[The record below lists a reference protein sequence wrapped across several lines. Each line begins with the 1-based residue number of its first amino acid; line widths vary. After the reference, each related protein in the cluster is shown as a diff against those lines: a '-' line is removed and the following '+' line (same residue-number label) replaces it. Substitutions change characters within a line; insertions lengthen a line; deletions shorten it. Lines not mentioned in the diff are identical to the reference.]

1 MRAVVAVLLFVTA
14 AHAAL
19 WGGLRE
25 KQQAPEFRGILP
37 SVSYAPFDGS
47 GHPDVDNLP
56 NADKVRADVKKLAPL
71 TRAIRLYS
79 STGGVEIVP
88 PIASEVGLK
97 VTVGAWIDKNVD
109 RNERE
114 MLSAIELA
122 KRNSNVNGIVVGN
135 ETIYRGEQKIED
147 LIKLIQRVK
156 GSVNVPV
163 TTGEIWNIWLEHPE
177 LASSVDFI
185 AAHILPYWEGFSD
198 KQAVDQALIIYQ
210 KLRDAF
216 PGKRIVIAEFG
227 WPSAGYNLKNGNP
240 GPFEQAVTLRTFVS
254 RAEAIG
260 MEYNIVEAIDQPWKF
275 FEGGVGPYWGILNAA
290 REPKFA
296 WTGPVEDPAY
306 WKLAGIAL
314 LVGVLMSLPIL
325 RLVQPTM
332 MQALVLSAA
341 ANGVGAWVAT
351 VFAYWTGHY
360 FVWGS
365 AFALILGLILLVPLV
380 LIAMARIE
388 EIAAIAF
395 GRKPRRLI
403 TKGERVAPATM
414 GEAVAFPKV
423 SIHVPAYFEPPDMLK
438 QTLDAVARLDY
449 PNFECIVII
458 NNTPD
463 PEFWQ
468 PIQDHCRTLGE
479 RFKFI
484 NAEKVEGF
492 KAGALRI
499 AMERT
504 AADAEIIGII
514 DADYVVQPDWLKDLV
529 PAFADPRVG
538 LVQAP
543 QDHRDGD
550 RSLMHYIMNGE
561 YAGFF
566 DIGMVQRNEFN
577 SIIVHGTMC
586 LIRRAAMDMA
596 GGWAGD
602 TICED
607 TDLGLAIIEHG
618 WLTHYTNSRY
628 GYGLLPDTYEAFKK
642 QRHRWAY
649 GGFQIV
655 KKHWRRFLPGASRL
669 SPDQKREFALG
680 WLNWLGAESLGVLV
694 AILNLIWVPIVAFAD
709 IAIPDKILTLP
720 IIAAFVVSLIHF
732 VALYQLRVPVK
743 TGQMLGAMITAMS
756 VQWTVSRA
764 VAQGLITEH
773 SGVRAHVQGRLLD
786 HVGRIPGVLGSGDRR
801 AAADW
806 RRGPGR
812 HQQLQGGP
820 RNLCVRRGAGA
831 GKPAIPVG
839 SRDRDPGKLA
849 HQRVLVLAQR
859 ARADRRIDR
868 ATSGVHAGAAT
879 PDQRFTAG
887 DLGNPSR
894 GQWQRLSRFPGHRL
908 RWTGWANDLCHHANS
923 RYPQVLPRSLTLLT
937 RTGPPPTQRG
947 E

>member
-1 MRAVVAVLLFVTA
+1 MRAVVAVLLFVTTV
-14 AHAAL
+14 HAAM
-19 WGGLRE
+19 WGVLRD
-25 KQQAPEFRGILP
+25 KQQAPDFKGILP
-37 SVSYAPFDGS
+37 SVSYAPFEGT
-47 GHPDVDNLP
+47 GHPDVDNIP
-56 NADKVRADVKKLAPL
+56 NAEKIRADMKTLAPL

-79 STGGVEIVP
+79 STGGVELVP
-88 PIASEVGLK
+88 PIANEVGLK
-97 VTVGAWIDKNVD
+97 VTVGAWIDKNTD

-114 MLSAIELA
+114 MLSAIDLA
-122 KRNSNVNGIVVGN
+122 KHNGNVNGVVVGN

-227 WPSAGYNLKNGNP
+227 WPSAGYNLQNAMP
-240 GPFEQAVTLRTFVS
+240 GTFEQAVTLRNFVS

-296 WTGPVEDPAY
+296 WSGPVVDEAY
-306 WKLAGIAL
+306 WKLATIAL
-314 LVGVLMSLPIL
+314 LVGILMSLPIL
-325 RLVQPTM
+325 QLTEATV
-332 MQALVLSAA
+332 MQALMLSAA
-341 ANGVGAWVAT
+341 SNGVGAWVAT

-360 FVWGS
+360 FVFGS
-365 AFALILGLILLVPLV
+365 AFALTLGLILLVPLV

-388 EIAAIAF
+388 EIAAVGF
-395 GRKPRRLI
+395 GRKPRRLLV
-403 TKGERVAPATM
+403 KGQSAAPTVAGA
-414 GEAVAFPKV
+414 EAFPKV
-423 SIHVPAYFEPPDMLK
+423 SIHVPAYFEPPEMLK

-449 PNFECIVII
+449 PNFECVVII

-468 PIQDHCRTLGE
+468 PIQDHCRALGE

-499 AMERT
+499 AMART
-504 AADAEIIGII
+504 AVDAEIIGII

-529 PAFADPRVG
+529 PVFADPRVG

-543 QDHRDGD
+543 QDHRDGN

-566 DIGMVQRNEFN
+566 DIGMVQRNEVN
-577 SIIVHGTMC
+577 AIIVHGTMC

-618 WLTHYTNSRY
+618 WLTHYTNHRY
-628 GYGLLPDTYEAFKK
+628 GHGLLPDTYEAFKK

-680 WLNWLGAESLGVLV
+680 WLNWLGAESIGVLV
-694 AILNLIWVPIVAFAD
+694 ALLNLIWVPIVAFAD

-720 IIAAFVVSLIHF
+720 IIAAFVVSLVHF
-732 VALYQLRVPVK
+732 VVLYRLRVPVK
-743 TGQMLGAMITAMS
+743 WGQMLGAMVTAMS

-764 VAQGLITEH
+764 VANGLIT
-773 SGVRAHVQGRLLD
+773 D
-786 HVGRIPGVLGSGDRR
+786 HLAFARTSKGGFSLMSVEFQAFWEAVIGVLLLVG
-801 AAADW
+801 AAV
-806 RRGPGR
+806 
-812 HQQLQGGP
+812 LVVT
-820 RNLCVRRGAGA
+820 NNFKEVREIYVFAA
-831 GKPAIPVG
+831 
-839 SRDRDPGKLA
+839 
-849 HQRVLVLAQR
+849 VLVLE
-859 ARADRRIDR
+859 
-868 ATSGVHAGAAT
+868 SL
-879 PDQRFTAG
+879 PF
-887 DLGNPSR
+887 
-894 GQWQRLSRFPGHRL
+894 LSAVAIAIL
-908 RWTGWANDLCHHANS
+908 ENS
-923 RYPQVLPRSLTLLT
+923 RINSFSFWRN
-937 RTGPPPTQRG
+937 TGVRIAELIGLRPVAMPKVVGTSQPAASDIHR
-947 E
+947 EAS